1 MSTRGG
7 SMQEIMRQRAKRG
20 RTQDREVSR
29 ETATKRAEEGAKR
42 TSESKDR
49 KKSY

>member
-1 MSTRGG
+1 MGTRGG

-20 RTQDREVSR
+20 RAQDREVSR

-42 TSESKDR
+42 DSSSKER
-49 KKSY
+49 SK